1 MATTPK
7 FPYTSFLKG
16 YIVKLTSTQ
25 YGPVH
30 TRQEACKLA
39 MEHATYTRRPKIY
52 ALSGE
57 YIGEVHKVKT
67 TVKRKGSKGYHYL
80 FISADGTFGNIVST
94 TGMVQKQ
101 YDPSKK
107 DYWAYEN
114 AKYLVY
120 LRYHKYGDG
129 PIIKADTINKARK
142 LAIKNHTENKNN
154 QLYDIYKWNGKNHY
168 EQCGRLF
175 CYSLSNIKYLIDS
188 TADIAYRAWGR
199 TAVKIDPMTGEIIG
213 KD

>member
-107 DYWAYEN
+107 DNWAYEG

-142 LAIKNHTENKNN
+142 LAITFYTETDNA
-154 QLYDIYKWNGKNHY
+154 IFTFYKWNGKSHY
-168 EQCGRLF
+168 ECCG
-175 CYSLSNIKYLIDS
+175 SLYCISPSKIKYNIESSSDN
-188 TADIAYRAWGR
+188 AYRAWGY

-213 KD
+213 KY